1 MFHLTTFNLLFPNLK
16 AKDFL
21 KVIQTN
27 ITKDMLYKILPLER
41 AQGEE
46 KSERKVIW
54 NKKREQLCFS

>member
-46 KSERKVIW
+46 KSERKV
-54 NKKREQLCFS
+54 FT